1 MFRITI
7 IIALTALCASA
18 QTRANKD
25 GEWPSY
31 AADLAGTR
39 YRPLDQI
46 NASNFSKLEIA
57 WTFKT
62 DSIGNRKEFK
72 LEGTPLMVN
81 GVVYATAGSRR
92 AAIALDAATGELLWV
107 HGEHEGDR
115 GAAAP
120 RQLSGRGLAYWT
132 DGKQERILY
141 VTPGYRLICLD
152 AKNGQIISSFGKN
165 GVVDLKLD
173 DDQTILPDLT
183 TGEIGLQSAPVV
195 AKDTIIIG
203 AAFREGMTP
212 KSMRNNKGYVRGFD
226 VKTGKRLWIFH
237 TIPLKNEP
245 GYDTWEKGSADYTG
259 NTGVWT
265 QVTVDEQLG
274 LVYLPVESPTG
285 DYYGGHRPGNNLYG
299 ESLVCV
305 DLKTGQKK
313 WHYQLVHHPLWD
325 MDISSAP
332 ILADINVN
340 GRAIKAVAQPSKQ
353 GFLYVFDRV
362 TGKPVWDFEERA
374 VEKGTVPDEW
384 YSPTQPFPTKPPAY
398 SRNGVSKDDLIDFTP
413 AMHDQAL
420 TIISKYHIG
429 PVFTPPVESQL
440 GGPLATLTLGTA
452 SGGTNWPGASYD
464 PETHIVYA
472 YACNACL
479 TPIGLMRAPKTLSD
493 MEFVAGTAGQ
503 EVRNRT
509 GPGEGVGADTP
520 LPSRTPAATP
530 GRGGRGRGA
539 AAAAAGAT
547 GAAAPAAAGA
557 GFGGGLTVNG
567 LPLIKPPYGTIS
579 AISLDKGDIVW
590 QIAHGDTPDNVRN
603 NPALKGID
611 IPRTG
616 QSGYNVGTLIT
627 KTLVIAGEGQVT
639 TTPEHPRGA
648 MLRAYDKATG
658 KDAGAVFMPAPQTGS
673 PMTYMM
679 NGKQYI
685 IVAVSGGNYSGE
697 YIAFTLPAS
706 EEHGTAAAQN

>member
-1 MFRITI
+1 MTPV
-7 IIALTALCASA
+7 IAGIAVIAISASA
-18 QTRANKD
+18 QTRLSINKKDKD

-46 NASNFSKLEIA
+46 NASNFSKLEVA
-57 WTFKT
+57 WRFKT
-62 DSIGNRKEFK
+62 DSIGNRPEYK

-81 GVVYATAGSRR
+81 GVVYTTAGSRR

-107 HGEHEGDR
+107 HGEHEGER

-141 VTPGYRLICLD
+141 VTPGYRMICLD
-152 AKNGQIISSFGKN
+152 AKTGQLVPSFGKS

-183 TGEIGLQSAPVV
+183 TGEIGLQSAPIV

-212 KSMRNNKGYVRGFD
+212 KSMRNNKGFVRGFD

-237 TIPLKNEP
+237 TIPVKGEA
-245 GYDTWEKGSADYTG
+245 GYDTWQKGSAEYTG

-265 QVTVDEQLG
+265 QITADEQLG

-305 DLKTGQKK
+305 DLKNGQVK
-313 WHYQLVHHPLWD
+313 WYYQLVHHPLWD

-340 GRAIKAVAQPSKQ
+340 GRSIKAVAQPTKQ
-353 GFLYVFDRV
+353 GFLYVFDRI
-362 TGKPVWDFEERA
+362 TGKPVWPIEERA
-374 VEKGTVPDEW
+374 VEQGTVPGEW
-384 YSPTQPFPTKPPAY
+384 YAPTQPFPTKPPAY
-398 SRNGVSKDDLIDFTP
+398 SRNGVLPEDLIDFTA

-420 TIISKYHIG
+420 TNVAKYHIG
-429 PVFTPPVESQL
+429 PVFTPPVESKID
-440 GGPLATLTLGTA
+440 GPLATLTLGTA

-493 MEFVAGTAGQ
+493 MDFVAGTAGR
-503 EVRNRT
+503 EVVNRA
-509 GPGEGVGADTP
+509 GPGEGAGADSP
-520 LPSRTPAATP
+520 MPARTRETP
-530 GRGGRGRGA
+530 GRGGRGGA
-539 AAAAAGAT
+539 AATPAAG
-547 GAAAPAAAGA
+547 GG
-557 GFGGGLTVNG
+557 GGGGLTVQG
-567 LPLIKPPYGTIS
+567 LPMIKPPYGTIS
-579 AISLDKGDIVW
+579 AISLDKGEIVW
-590 QIAHGDTPDNVRN
+590 QIAHGETPDAIRN
-603 NPALKGID
+603 NAALKGID
-611 IPRTG
+611 VPRTG

-639 TTPEHPRGA
+639 TTADHPRGA

-673 PMTYMM
+673 PMTYML

-685 IVAVSGGNYSGE
+685 IVAVSGGVYTGE
-697 YIAFTLPAS
+697 YIAYTLPS
-706 EEHGTAAAQN
+706 VE